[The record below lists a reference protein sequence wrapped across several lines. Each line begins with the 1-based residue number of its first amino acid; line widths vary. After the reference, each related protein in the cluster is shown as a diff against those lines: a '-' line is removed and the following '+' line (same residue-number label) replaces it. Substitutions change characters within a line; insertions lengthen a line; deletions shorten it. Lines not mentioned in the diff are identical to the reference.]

1 MKGQLQ
7 MTKSDQAD
15 GFLQG
20 KVALITG
27 ASRGIGR
34 AIAQTLAQK
43 GLKLALNARSL
54 DQLKEVKATLTT
66 GEEEAVL
73 CPGDLGDSATPIAVV
88 KKVIDYFGQLDVLIN
103 NAGVALAK
111 PLADTTLEE
120 WDEQMA
126 VNARAPFLLCR
137 EAIPYL
143 KKSEVATIVNLSS
156 VVGTKGYINQG
167 AYTASKHA
175 LMGLTK
181 VLARE
186 LHSEGIRV
194 HVVAPGGVATD
205 LISTMRPDLKAN
217 DLIHPQEIAD
227 IVWFLLSRRRGKA
240 VIDEINVRRASN
252 QPWK

>member
-1 MKGQLQ
+1 MEKLEPPD
-7 MTKSDQAD
+7 S
-15 GFLQG
+15 FLKG

-27 ASRGIGR
+27 ASRGIGQ
-34 AIAQTLAQK
+34 AITQTLAQK
-43 GLKLALNARSL
+43 GLRLALNARSL
-54 DQLKEVKATLTT
+54 DRLIKVKSMLTLAE
-66 GEEEAVL
+66 GDIVL
-73 CPGDLGDSATPIAVV
+73 CPGDLSNPSTPAAVI
-88 KKVIDYFGQLDVLIN
+88 KKAVDYFGQLDIVIN

-120 WDEQMA
+120 WDKQIA

-143 KKSEVATIVNLSS
+143 KKSEVATIINLSS

-186 LHSEGIRV
+186 LHPEGIRV
-194 HVVAPGGVATD
+194 HVIAPGGVATD
-205 LISTMRPDLKAN
+205 LISNMRPDLEPD

-227 IVWFLLSRRRGKA
+227 IVWFLLSHRQGKA
-240 VIDEINVRRASN
+240 VIDEINLRRASN